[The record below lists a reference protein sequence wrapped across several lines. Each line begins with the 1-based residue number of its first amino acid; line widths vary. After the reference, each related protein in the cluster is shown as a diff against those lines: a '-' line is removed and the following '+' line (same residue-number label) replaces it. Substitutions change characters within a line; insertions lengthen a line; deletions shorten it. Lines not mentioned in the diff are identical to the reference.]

1 MTYARRAAAPY
12 LVRAIGPPP
21 RPQADPELHQE
32 WRELA
37 LAIAAYRETRNV
49 EHPTLPLGRE
59 SDDPGQ
65 AVLARRIWAFRDFR
79 GLGMGI
85 DL

>member
-1 MTYARRAAAPY
+1 MRQPAAPY

-21 RPQADPELHQE
+21 RPQADTELHQE
-32 WRELA
+32 WRDLA

-59 SDDPGQ
+59 SDDPAQ
-65 AVLARRIWAFRDFR
+65 AALARRIWAFRGLR
-79 GLGMGI
+79 GLGVGI
-85 DL
+85 EL

>member
-1 MTYARRAAAPY
+1 MTYERAAAPY

-21 RPQADPELHQE
+21 RPQADPDVLGQ

-37 LAIAAYRETRNV
+37 LAITAYRETRNV

-59 SDDPGQ
+59 SDDPAQ
-65 AVLARRIWAFRDFR
+65 AALARRIWLFRDRR
-79 GLGMGI
+79 GLGAGI
-85 DL
+85 EL